1 MPKASTTTERDGIAP
16 ASRTAA
22 DVPGLAP
29 AIEAALVN
37 TTTMAKMAAVS
48 ARTIQ
53 AWVKARRIPV
63 CVLGKRCIRFHP
75 PSVFDALRKF
85 TIREVS

>member
-1 MPKASTTTERDGIAP
+1 MKHSTTVRDGIAP
-16 ASRTAA
+16 ASQTAA

-48 ARTIQ
+48 ARTLQ
-53 AWVKARRIPV
+53 AWVKGRRVPAIK
-63 CVLGKRCIRFHP
+63 LGKRCIRFHP
-75 PSVFDALRKF
+75 PSVLAALRKF
-85 TIREVS
+85 TIEAVK